1 MIEDFSNTLV
11 TATPFLLGSLWFT
24 ITISA
29 MSIVIGT
36 AIGLLLGLA
45 SAYGGWVTRFL
56 VRIYVDI
63 VRGIPGLVKIF
74 TVFYLVNALLSE
86 VAGFTLSAMACGVV
100 ALSIHASAQVSEM
113 ARGAIQALSKGQAEA
128 GKAIGLRFWQVQFYV
143 IYPQAIRQI
152 LPTWVTSSTEI
163 VKGTTLLSLIS
174 VPEFFITIR
183 ELAAREFL
191 YIQFYGFAMIV
202 YFLLNFSIELLGAH
216 LERRYSRY

>member
-1 MIEDFSNTLV
+1 MTEDFINTLGA
-11 TATPFLLGSLWFT
+11 ATPFLLGALWFT
-24 ITISA
+24 LAISA

-45 SAYGGWVTRFL
+45 SAYGGWMTRLL

-86 VAGFTLSAMACGVV
+86 LAGFTLSAMACGVV

-113 ARGAIQALSKGQAEA
+113 ARGAIQALSKGQTEA
-128 GKAIGLRFWQVQFYV
+128 GKAVGLRFWQIQFYV

-191 YIQFYGFAMIV
+191 YIQFYGFAMLV
-202 YFLLNFSIELLGAH
+202 YFIINFSIELFGAH
-216 LERRYSRY
+216 LERRYSQY

>member
-1 MIEDFSNTLV
+1 MSQDFVNTLV
-11 TATPFLLGSLWFT
+11 IATPFLLGALWFT
-24 ITISA
+24 IVISV

-56 VRIYVDI
+56 VRVYVDI

-74 TVFYLVNALLSE
+74 AVFYLVNALLSE

-113 ARGAIQALSKGQAEA
+113 ARGAIQALSKGQTEA
-128 GKAIGLRFWQVQFYV
+128 GKAIGLRFWQIQFYV

-191 YIQFYGFAMIV
+191 YIQFYGFAMLV
-202 YFLLNFSIELLGAH
+202 YFIINFSIELFGAH

>member
-113 ARGAIQALSKGQAEA
+113 ARGAIQALSKGQTEA